1 MKLWSE
7 SAKRRSKTHKQKQSC
22 LSFKVVWVAHVFLAA
37 APCPQIPCD
46 LPLGVLTWHAMRF
59 QTKLHFAL
67 LQFTW
72 LQLRSSCA
80 IQSRIAIAAIAI
92 EQLLNSLN
100 SYSALCVFALQN
112 RKTLWRFKSLTV
124 HCITQELSH
133 QLSERTLSLN
143 SWTPHVYSS
152 VFWVDSVVHEI
163 SVNDFFSVRF
173 CKTVK
178 GQVFWENEL
187 DLPRCSEHSL
197 NSLVCTE
204 WQGDCAA
211 HAAHAKVLQPDP
223 CRQSECFV
231 SLSAKFNTKS
241 SCQLFHFPAADF
253 AILCNPTTYWLVW
266 PRLTLQPTAALNSKA
281 FLWKLLSVTSTDL
294 PWAIPRTCMVCLS
307 LCLIG
312 IEPMH
317 CPTLYHHHFCRHSIS
332 LSFRLPVSLFC
343 HSDYW
348 HV

>member
-1 MKLWSE
+1 MEPQRFGWSFGPDLQSAE
-7 SAKRRSKTHKQKQSC
+7 AKRISSKQNEA
-22 LSFKVVWVAHVFLAA
+22 VWVSKLSELRMFSSQLLHAHRFPVISHWE
-37 APCPQIPCD
+37 C
-46 LPLGVLTWHAMRF
+46 WHGAMRF

-152 VFWVDSVVHEI
+152 VFWVDSVV
-163 SVNDFFSVRF
+163 NDFFSVRF

-223 CRQSECFV
+223 CRQPECFV

-281 FLWKLLSVTSTDL
+281 FLWKLLSVTRQPS
-294 PWAIPRTCMVCLS
+294 
-307 LCLIG
+307 
-312 IEPMH
+312 
-317 CPTLYHHHFCRHSIS
+317 SIY
-332 LSFRLPVSLFC
+332 P
-343 HSDYW
+343 Y
-348 HV
+348 